1 MYSVSVSL
9 LGKAAEALVYIQ
21 DGKVF
26 SASYTTSAGDTGKT
40 GEQFRGYSS
49 EVYAALYS
57 AFGEADKEN
66 TSADTLSYT
75 RLASDERPSIVYT
88 VTVSTTDSMNSIFLS
103 YIDK

>member
-57 AFGEADKEN
+57 AFGEADKRKYI
-66 TSADTLSYT
+66 SRYS
-75 RLASDERPSIVYT
+75 
-88 VTVSTTDSMNSIFLS
+88 FL
-103 YIDK
+103 YPAGQR